1 MSEVVAA
8 AWVALAAFL
17 MAAFFC
23 FQTSFFCCFLDIP
36 VVALGGGSGGVGGV
50 GGGSGGDGDGDGGGG
65 GLVDVL
71 ASLLVD
77 GEVWGGVGGA
87 ASCASNAL
95 PTERS
100 SSNWKSESW

>member
-1 MSEVVAA
+1 MIAVG
-8 AWVALAAFL
+8 
-17 MAAFFC
+17 
-23 FQTSFFCCFLDIP
+23 D
-36 VVALGGGSGGVGGV
+36 GGGGV
-50 GGGSGGDGDGDGGGG
+50 GGGSDGGDGGDG
-65 GLVDVL
+65 GLVDVP

-100 SSNWKSESW
+100 SSN